1 MKRLLLLPLLI
12 AGLAACGT
20 PVSNSVGPGDP
31 DASTGADG
39 AASDVAPGTDAPVSP
54 GDGGGSGYT
63 EPLCPELTDLADLAA
78 AYENTPAGLRAA
90 TRGIAMRR
98 YPVGVAFIDVQ
109 TDQQLMTWFRD
120 RSGFAPVLNSFEVGV
135 HEGQHIW
142 DITMIGAQG
151 WPYRIRED
159 LVIRTRRLMNFNRS
173 EILTVHPGV
182 AQDSYAPVY
191 LMGRSGA
198 QGFNTL
204 LDEYVAYT
212 HSLASRYCTRDALS
226 QGIRV
231 SARDGILAMMFYVG
245 AYLRLARTNHASD
258 YAAILAD
265 PEHVRLILTVWA
277 RAEFLLGVATDPR
290 LGLRDAMYRT
300 WAYAPDN
307 VAEID
312 RLRARP

>member
-1 MKRLLLLPLLI
+1 MKRLLPFLI
-12 AGLAACGT
+12 LGLAACGT
-20 PVSNSVGPGDP
+20 PVSNSVGVS
-31 DASTGADG
+31 DAATPADG
-39 AASDVAPGTDAPVSP
+39 AASDTPWGADAPTPAV
-54 GDGGGSGYT
+54 DGGATGYT
-63 EPLCPELTDLADLAA
+63 EALCPELTDLADLAA

-90 TRGIAMRR
+90 ARGIAMRR
-98 YPVGVAFIDVQ
+98 YPVAVAFIDVQ
-109 TDQQLMTWFRD
+109 TDPQLMTWFRD

-191 LMGRSGA
+191 LMGQSGA

-212 HSLASRYCTRDALS
+212 HSSPRGTAPATRSRRAS
-226 QGIRV
+226 G
-231 SARDGILAMMFYVG
+231 
-245 AYLRLARTNHASD
+245 
-258 YAAILAD
+258 
-265 PEHVRLILTVWA
+265 
-277 RAEFLLGVATDPR
+277 
-290 LGLRDAMYRT
+290 
-300 WAYAPDN
+300 
-307 VAEID
+307 
-312 RLRARP
+312 